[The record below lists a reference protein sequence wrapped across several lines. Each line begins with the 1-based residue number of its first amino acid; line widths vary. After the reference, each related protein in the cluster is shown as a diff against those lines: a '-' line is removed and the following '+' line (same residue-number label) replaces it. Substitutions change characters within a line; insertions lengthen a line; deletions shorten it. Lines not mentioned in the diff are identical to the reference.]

1 VVRSLSAAA
10 AAENLLR
17 PPPNDDKTLRERE
30 IKWHPRKIDNLTVG
44 LDILFLD

>member
-1 VVRSLSAAA
+1 VVRSLSA

-17 PPPNDDKTLRERE
+17 PPPNDAEAFRERE
-30 IKWHPRKIDNLTVG
+30 IKRHRRKIDNLTVG